1 MIVLQLVGSCRVI
14 VKCVRLDIQ
23 MGYILKSISIVEKFF
38 IPIFF
43 LSNIK
48 CSGKTTHPIVEFWN
62 SPIQMEEEENMV
74 TDT

>member
-1 MIVLQLVGSCRVI
+1 
-14 VKCVRLDIQ
+14 